1 MARNEAD
8 REDLFAEAVTLV
20 RRWEGTMPA
29 CSVPLLVGFKDR
41 GDVSFYFG
49 PDQVYHCDGDGRF
62 RRAFVQG
69 FLYRSHGD
77 QLIRMRRHRTD
88 TETAL
93 LRTEMTDEETT
104 AFRNEMMAVLT
115 ELRQSFLNRTVTT
128 LRQLPRDDA
137 QIEAAIVTAIE
148 TILAADPWLAPV
160 LVQR

>member
-62 RRAFVQG
+62 RRAYVHG
-69 FLYRSHGD
+69 YLYRSQGD
-77 QLIRMRRHRTD
+77 RLVRMRRHRTES
-88 TETAL
+88 ETAL
-93 LRTEMTDEETT
+93 LRTDLTQAETA
-104 AFRNEMMAVLT
+104 AFRTDMVAALNQ
-115 ELRQSFLNRTVTT
+115 LREAWGTRTVTT
-128 LRQLPRDDA
+128 LRQFPADDGRMDA
-137 QIEAAIVTAIE
+137 DILSAIE

-160 LVQR
+160 FVQR

>member
-29 CSVPLLVGFKDR
+29 CSVPLLVGFKER

-49 PDQVYHCDGDGRF
+49 PDQVYHCDAEGRF

-69 FLYRSHGD
+69 FLYRSQGD
-77 QLIRMRRHRTD
+77 RLVRMRRHRSD

-93 LRTEMTDEETT
+93 LRTELTDDE
-104 AFRNEMMAVLT
+104 AVSFRSDMVASLAA
-115 ELRQSFLNRTVTT
+115 LRQSLQEHRVTT
-128 LRQLPRDDA
+128 LRQRPEDDH
-137 QIEAAIVTAIE
+137 QLEAAMATAIE
-148 TILAADPWLAPV
+148 TVLAVDPWLAPV
-160 LVQR
+160 FVHR